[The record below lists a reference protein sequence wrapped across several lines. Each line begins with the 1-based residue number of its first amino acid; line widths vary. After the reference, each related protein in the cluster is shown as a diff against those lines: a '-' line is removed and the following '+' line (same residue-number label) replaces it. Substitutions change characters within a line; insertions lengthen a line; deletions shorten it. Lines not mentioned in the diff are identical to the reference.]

1 MAARRLVIVM
11 LILLGVSLVAGTLA
25 PSPVDDA
32 DQEAPTPPPA
42 PRTEGEGGRLVEERI
57 DADADGRETIP
68 IRVGDQLALTVRT
81 SEADEVEIPGIG
93 ELQFASP
100 LAPARFDL
108 LATEEATYPIRLV
121 EADRVIGRIE
131 VEPAPDDDAHAGRLA
146 DERRGTAQGQRP
158 NEEHE

>member
-32 DQEAPTPPPA
+32 DQEEPATPSPPPRA
-42 PRTEGEGGRLVEERI
+42 EGEGGRLVEERI

-81 SEADEVEIPGIG
+81 SEADEVEIPDIG
-93 ELQFASP
+93 ELEFASP

-108 LATEEATYPIRLV
+108 LATEEAIYPIRLV
-121 EADRVIGRIE
+121 EADRVIGQIE
-131 VEPAPDDDAHAGRLA
+131 VEPAPDDAHARGLA
-146 DERRGTAQGQRP
+146 DERPGTPLGERP
-158 NEEHE
+158 NEEDE